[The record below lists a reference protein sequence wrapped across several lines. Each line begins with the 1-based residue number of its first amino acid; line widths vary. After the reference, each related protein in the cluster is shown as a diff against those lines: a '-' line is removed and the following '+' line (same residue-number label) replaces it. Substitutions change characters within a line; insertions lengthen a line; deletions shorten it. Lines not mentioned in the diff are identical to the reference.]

1 MRVVIRTSFAIL
13 AAAGVAACS
22 ESTAPAAGHLVSVSF
37 ATSTTSS
44 PTASRIVDPSAS
56 TSEDAA
62 ADNLVITKAQLVLA
76 RMELV
81 KAGATCTTE
90 TAAGDDDVG
99 GDDDQECAEL
109 ELAPSLVELP
119 VNGTVATTLDVT
131 VPEGSYSSLEAKLR
145 PIRTS
150 GDHGRASSAFL
161 AAHPEASGVSVL
173 VDGTFNGVPFSY
185 RGDVSVGIEQSFSP
199 PLAVTTAPI
208 NLTVNVDLATWF
220 RTRTGTAIDPA
231 TANAG
236 GANATLVADNIKRS
250 FHAFRDDDRD
260 GHDDG
265 EGHH

>member
-1 MRVVIRTSFAIL
+1 MRVLIRTSFAIL
-13 AAAGVAACS
+13 AAAGMAACS
-22 ESTAPAAGHLVSVSF
+22 DSTAPAARHLVSVSF

-44 PTASRIVDPSAS
+44 PTASRIADPSAS
-56 TSEDAA
+56 TSEAAA
-62 ADNLVITKAQLVLA
+62 ADNLVITKAQLVFA

-90 TAAGDDDVG
+90 TAAGDDEV
-99 GDDDQECAEL
+99 GDDGHECAEL

-119 VNGTVATTLDVT
+119 VNGTVASTLDVT

-185 RGDVSVGIEQSFSP
+185 RGDVSVGIEQGFSP

-265 EGHH
+265 EGHR